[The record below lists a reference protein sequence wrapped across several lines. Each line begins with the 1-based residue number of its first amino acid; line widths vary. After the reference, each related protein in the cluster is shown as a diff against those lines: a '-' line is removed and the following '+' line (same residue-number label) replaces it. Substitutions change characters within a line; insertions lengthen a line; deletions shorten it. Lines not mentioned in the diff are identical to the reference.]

1 MITLKKSKSGLIAAS
16 AFLLPAVGI
25 WGWLIYSASTNHA
38 DSGEGG
44 ILLIP
49 FALPWLY
56 MLPADQN
63 TLWLFPVYIFLNAF
77 LIYCLLGGLRW
88 KNIP

>member
-1 MITLKKSKSGLIAAS
+1 MITLKKSKSELIAAS
-16 AFLLPAVGI
+16 AFLLPAAGI
-25 WGWLIYSASTNHA
+25 WGWLTYSALTNHA

-56 MLPADQN
+56 MLPVDQN